1 MRWNDIKK
9 TPHNELLGLLL
20 AHNEYE
26 RFHSMDG
33 MTSQQVSDLAKE
45 NPDIRSQYV
54 TYLET
59 RRKYEDRVGM
69 KKKLSFKGVE

>member
-9 TPHNELLGLLL
+9 TPRDELLGLLY
-20 AHNEYE
+20 AYSEHEK
-26 RFHSMDG
+26 FHSMDG
-33 MTSQQVSDLAKE
+33 WTAEQVSETAKE

-59 RRKYEDRVGM
+59 RRKYEEKVGT
-69 KKKLSFKGVE
+69 KKKLSFKGFK